1 MIEELSYSF
10 HIGNDKNKTS
20 KAKQISKERPTN
32 FNNNAIQNAIQLS
45 KVNHH
50 NLRVYENNPE
60 LITTIKGTNNIVK
73 DIKELYLDLF
83 EESRINYNN
92 KQTRDDRKIDNYF
105 NKIANDNKH
114 DLAVEIIIELGD
126 MHYWK
131 DKSREEKYKMVDVFK
146 NQVVDLE
153 KIVPS
158 FKVANATIHFDE
170 SSPHLHIVGV
180 PFKENCK
187 TGMNR
192 QVGKSDVFNVES
204 LKDIQKELRESCIKE
219 FNKVYNLNMELK
231 EKEQGRNQDYRV
243 SQMKDYDIFQKNYNK
258 QQKKIQKVNSK
269 TEVINEESK
278 DIKEIIN
285 NLKQQPLNKNN
296 LLISNENKD
305 KIVKYIED
313 IESNNKIIKSLTNY
327 SISLI
332 DIKNDLNDNLN
343 KIYKLSNENKEL
355 KEELNN
361 KDELLDVAEK
371 KINKLQL
378 DIFSLEDKLKQWRI
392 RFKKLV
398 DYLRNKV
405 CGLFDSKNQDI
416 YKEIVDDL
424 HDNDFLTNDDY
435 NKIHMKTIIKE
446 VKIDKEQKKKDD
458 DFEL

>member
-73 DIKELYLDLF
+73 DTKELYLDLF

-92 KQTRDDRKIDNYF
+92 KQTRDDRKINDYF
-105 NKIANDNKH
+105 SKIANDNKH
-114 DLAVEIIIELGD
+114 DLAVEIIIELGN
-126 MHYWK
+126 MYYWS
-131 DKSREEKYKMVDVFK
+131 DKTMEEKYKMVSVFEK
-146 NQVVDLE
+146 QVIDLE
-153 KIVPS
+153 KLIPS

-180 PFKENCK
+180 PVKENCK
-187 TGMNR
+187 TGMNK
-192 QVGKSDVFNVES
+192 QVGKSDVFTVDS
-204 LKDIQKELRESCIKE
+204 LKVIQDKMRECCIND
-219 FNKVYNLNMELK
+219 FNKVYNLNAELK
-231 EKEQGRNQDYRV
+231 EKEEGRNQDYRV
-243 SQMKDYDIFQKNYNK
+243 SQMKDYDILKKNYNK
-258 QQKKIQKVNSK
+258 QQKKIKKVNDK
-269 TEVINEESK
+269 TDVINEESNE
-278 DIKEIIN
+278 IKQLIN

-296 LLISNENKD
+296 LLLSNENKD
-305 KIVKYIED
+305 KIIKYIED
-313 IESNNKIIKSLTNY
+313 IESNNKTIKSLTNY
-327 SISLI
+327 SVSLI

-378 DIFSLEDKLKQWRI
+378 EIFSLEDKLRQWRL

-405 CGLFDSKNQDI
+405 CGLFDNKNKDI
-416 YKEIVDDL
+416 YKEIVKDL
-424 HDNDFLTNDDY
+424 HDNDFLTNEDY
-435 NKIHMKTIIKE
+435 NKIYMKPIVQEKVSTKKE
-446 VKIDKEQKKKDD
+446 RKKDD

>member
-1 MIEELSYSF
+1 MIEKLSYSF
-10 HIGNDKNKTS
+10 HVGNDKNKTS
-20 KAKQISKERPTN
+20 KAKQIAKERPTN
-32 FNNNAIQNAIQLS
+32 FNNNAIQNGIQLS

-60 LITTIKGTNNIVK
+60 LITTIKGTNDIVK
-73 DIKELYLDLF
+73 DTKKLYLELF

-92 KQTRDDRKIDNYF
+92 KQTRDDRKINDYF
-105 NKIANDNKH
+105 SKIANDNKH
-114 DLAVEIIIELGD
+114 DLAVEIIIELGN
-126 MHYWK
+126 MYYWS
-131 DKSREEKYKMVDVFK
+131 DKTIEEKYKMVSVFEK
-146 NQVVDLE
+146 QVIDLE
-153 KIVPS
+153 KLIPS

-219 FNKVYNLNMELK
+219 FNRVYNLNMELK

-269 TEVINEESK
+269 TEIINEESK

-296 LLISNENKD
+296 LLLSNENKD

-313 IESNNKIIKSLTNY
+313 IESNNKTIKSLTNY
-327 SISLI
+327 SISLM

-343 KIYKLSNENKEL
+343 KIYKLSNENKDL

-371 KINKLQL
+371 KINKLEL
-378 DIFSLEDKLKQWRI
+378 DIFSLEDKLRQWRL

-416 YKEIVDDL
+416 YKEIVEDL
-424 HDNDFLTNDDY
+424 HGNDFLTNDDY
-435 NKIHMKTIIKE
+435 NKIYMKPVVQEKTSAKKE
-446 VKIDKEQKKKDD
+446 RRKEDSL
-458 DFEL
+458 EL

>member
-20 KAKQISKERPTN
+20 KAKQIAKERPTN
-32 FNNNAIQNAIQLS
+32 FNNNAIQNGIQLS

-50 NLRVYENNPE
+50 NLRIYENNPE
-60 LITTIKGTNNIVK
+60 LIYTIKGSNNLVNDTK
-73 DIKELYLDLF
+73 KLYLELF

-114 DLAVEIIIELGD
+114 DLAVEIIIELGN
-126 MHYWK
+126 MYYWS
-131 DKSREEKYKMVDVFK
+131 DKTIEEKYKMVSVFEK
-146 NQVVDLE
+146 QVIDLE
-153 KIVPS
+153 KLIPS

-219 FNKVYNLNMELK
+219 FNRVYNLNMELK

-243 SQMKDYDIFQKNYNK
+243 SQMKDYYIFQRNYNK

-296 LLISNENKD
+296 VLLSNENKD
-305 KIVKYIED
+305 KIIKYIEN
-313 IESNNKIIKSLTNY
+313 IESNNKTIKSLTNY
-327 SISLI
+327 SLAV
-332 DIKNDLNDNLN
+332 DKIKEEFEENHNSIEDLRKRVKSQNEEIKDLRNDLDNKDNEISFLKSKIEDLKDTIDYWKDKFQRVVKFVHDKIQGIFGDKDDKYKGIADNLFIN
-343 KIYKLSNENKEL
+343 GIIDEKEYTSF
-355 KEELNN
+355 
-361 KDELLDVAEK
+361 
-371 KINKLQL
+371 INKK
-378 DIFSLEDKLKQWRI
+378 E
-392 RFKKLV
+392 
-398 DYLRNKV
+398 
-405 CGLFDSKNQDI
+405 KN
-416 YKEIVDDL
+416 
-424 HDNDFLTNDDY
+424 NDDY
-435 NKIHMKTIIKE
+435 E
-446 VKIDKEQKKKDD
+446 R
-458 DFEL
+458 